1 MPSLDVESTAGHLK
15 RIAKVGSS
23 ILEDAI
29 EADPIAEFRE
39 GIHDID
45 ICDQT
50 ATRTTGQ
57 AE

>member
-1 MPSLDVESTAGHLK
+1 MRSLDVGRHGRPPQANRQGW
-15 RIAKVGSS
+15 
-23 ILEDAI
+23 ILENAI

-50 ATRTTGQ
+50 ATRMTGQ

>member
-1 MPSLDVESTAGHLK
+1 

-29 EADPIAEFRE
+29 EADSIAEFRE